1 MPRLL
6 LTWMG
11 TKDFE
16 GTEPGKP
23 PGPVAE
29 AVAAFAFDEIHILSG
44 HTTDR
49 TSAFVEWLETRTRAP
64 IAVHPVTLSKP
75 TYYREICEHAI
86 ATCAAVTAQRED
98 RCELTF
104 HLSPDSNAMDA
115 VWLLVAATRYPA
127 TLIESS
133 SEPGVQ
139 PAVRPLEISA
149 ELSDSRLTDLTA
161 AAPEPTSLAGI
172 VHLNREMAG
181 ILEQAARAARQSA
194 LMLIDS
200 KSGTRKKLLARAIHA
215 SSGRKGAFIAINCG
229 AIPYERIESELFGHK
244 QGAFT
249 GAAHDR
255 AGAFEVANHGTLFL
269 DELGEL
275 PLDVQAKLLG
285 VMQERQ
291 VIRVGSTDAIKI
303 DVRIVAATRLP
314 YNN

>member
-1 MPRLL
+1 
-6 LTWMG
+6 
-11 TKDFE
+11 
-16 GTEPGKP
+16 
-23 PGPVAE
+23 
-29 AVAAFAFDEIHILSG
+29 
-44 HTTDR
+44 
-49 TSAFVEWLETRTRAP
+49 
-64 IAVHPVTLSKP
+64 
-75 TYYREICEHAI
+75 
-86 ATCAAVTAQRED
+86 
-98 RCELTF
+98 
-104 HLSPDSNAMDA
+104 
-115 VWLLVAATRYPA
+115 
-127 TLIESS
+127 
-133 SEPGVQ
+133 
-139 PAVRPLEISA
+139 
-149 ELSDSRLTDLTA
+149 
-161 AAPEPTSLAGI
+161 
-172 VHLNREMAG
+172 
-181 ILEQAARAARQSA
+181 
-194 LMLIDS
+194 MLIDS